1 LERQNGPSGTVVR
14 KILFSHSVFPCVT
27 SAEAAYLD
35 LAWDLNQEP
44 DFAGHR
50 VYYGTLPGDDINFV
64 DVWTDN
70 NPQLRRP
77 CGSAMEF
84 LIFLIRFP
92 ILL

>member
-1 LERQNGPSGTVVR
+1 MR
-14 KILFSHSVFPCVT
+14 KILFLVPVSLSVS

-44 DFAGHR
+44 DLAGHR

-70 NPQLRRP
+70 NPPLRRP
-77 CGSAMEF
+77 CGNAMEF

-92 ILL
+92 ILR